1 MNEQGSLQLFYP
13 LPRRDHVKHRT
24 LRAVPLK
31 KNPPCIEQLAGRK
44 TLLLGETNTG
54 KTRFT
59 FNFLCHLL
67 EEHSFKPTEI
77 SVLEFA
83 PTRVQKGHIVIGG
96 TLRDLLQEST
106 PLTPSFMKLI
116 NSVHWIQRESSDPCT
131 VTPAKILTP
140 RYSAKSSQDVLN
152 ACCVNFSA
160 TQKQLFFYIQNPTK
174 VLIINDVG
182 IYLHLGGLP
191 LLKKTLRLSQ
201 TCLFNA
207 YLGRNLLDDKG
218 SYISRREEIMLLL
231 LSYALDTYMC
241 ENYLQ
246 KA

>member
-1 MNEQGSLQLFYP
+1 
-13 LPRRDHVKHRT
+13 VKT
-24 LRAVPLK
+24 LKATFK
-31 KNPPCIEQLAGRK
+31 KNPPFHKDLVGHK
-44 TLLLGETNTG
+44 TLLLGETNAG

-59 FNFLCHLL
+59 FKFLCYLL
-67 EEHSFKPTEI
+67 KEHSLEPTEI

-83 PTRVQKGHIVIGG
+83 PPRVQSGQLAIGG

-140 RYSAKSSQDVLN
+140 RYSAKSSQEVLN

-160 TQKQLFFYIQNPTK
+160 TQKQLLFYIQNPTK
-174 VLIINDVG
+174 FLIINDVG

-191 LLKKTLRLSQ
+191 LLKKALELSQ

-231 LSYALDTYMC
+231 LSKTLDTYIC